1 MYNMRFKLKTAIFKS
16 SDNLCVLLCCSLLW
30 ILPGSHAFAQGD
42 QEIAGSTVFSVA
54 REKPFQF
61 FTFTF
66 ENDIFVGEDD
76 GFTNGT
82 GLTYGRGPFLSFD
95 GEIPGFINS
104 ITKPLY
110 IQNIPNRVHGVA
122 YNLFQTL
129 QTPEDITIAEI
140 QPDQLA
146 YAGSIVLQTQLYSW
160 DTNVSDQLSLFLG
173 IVGPLALGEESQTF
187 IHSLIGSD
195 EPEGWAF
202 QLENEPVFRIEARHV
217 QKLARAYG
225 KSLGFDLLGLVT
237 VGLGNL
243 RSNAEASLAV
253 RFGSNMKFSHATFSL
268 QSDRQVNSLSLAKGN
283 DWFIYAGVSAD
294 LVANDIFIDGN
305 TFEDSISQDLE
316 NFQNSF
322 AAGLVA
328 KFGPLAYVFQVTS
341 ISPAAEIQD
350 ERESFGAFSITYP
363 FR

>member
-1 MYNMRFKLKTAIFKS
+1 MNSAQITLKSINMKTPASFS
-16 SDNLCVLLCCSLLW
+16 VLFCCVLLCFFPSSGVL
-30 ILPGSHAFAQGD
+30 AQGD

-95 GEIPGFINS
+95 GEIPGLLNS

-110 IQNIPNRVHGVA
+110 IQSIPNRVHGVA
-122 YNLFQTL
+122 YMLFQTL
-129 QTPEDITIAEI
+129 QTPEDITIAEF

-173 IVGPLALGEESQTF
+173 IVGPLAFGEESQTF

-195 EPEGWAF
+195 EPEGWDF
-202 QLENEPVFRIEARHV
+202 QLDNEPVFRLEARHV
-217 QKLARAYG
+217 HKLARAYG
-225 KSLGFDLLGLVT
+225 SNFGYDLLGLGT

-253 RFGSNMKFSHATFSL
+253 RFGTNLKFSHATFSL
-268 QSDRQVNSLSLAKGN
+268 QSDRQVNSLSLAPGN
-283 DWFIYAGVSAD
+283 DFFVYFGVSAE
-294 LVANDIFIDGN
+294 LVANDIMIDGN
-305 TFEDSISQDLE
+305 TFEDSISQELE

-322 AAGLVA
+322 AAGVVA

-341 ISPAAEIQD
+341 SSPAAEIAED
-350 ERESFGAFSITYP
+350 RESFGAFSITYP